1 MFNSI
6 QGGAAHTWADG
17 DTVPPAFGNAVDDL
31 KFAGEATLDFATL
44 AAWAKLADGKAVVIE
59 PWTPAYDP
67 QLFGGVVVNRG
78 ALLWAIDALIDIDA
92 EDEHASF
99 VSGLVNETIPVN
111 TVSVRHAP
119 FGAGTAFLM
128 STASGGALV
137 MSLAPTANAGTDPFA
152 ISWEA
157 AS

>member
-1 MFNSI
+1 MFTSI
-6 QGGAAHTWADG
+6 QGGAAHSWADG
-17 DTVPPAFGNAVDDL
+17 DTVPPAFGNAVDSL
-31 KFAGEATLDFATL
+31 KFGGECRIDFEAL
-44 AAWAKLADGKAVVIE
+44 HAWAKLADAEAVMIE
-59 PWTPAYDP
+59 PWAPAHDP
-67 QLFGGVVVNRG
+67 QMFGDVVINRG
-78 ALLWAIDALIDIDA
+78 ALLWALDQLSDIDEAA
-92 EDEHASF
+92 EAADLAA
-99 VSGLVNETIPVN
+99 GLVNETVPIH

-137 MSLAPTANAGTDPFA
+137 MSLAHTTNAGTDPFA